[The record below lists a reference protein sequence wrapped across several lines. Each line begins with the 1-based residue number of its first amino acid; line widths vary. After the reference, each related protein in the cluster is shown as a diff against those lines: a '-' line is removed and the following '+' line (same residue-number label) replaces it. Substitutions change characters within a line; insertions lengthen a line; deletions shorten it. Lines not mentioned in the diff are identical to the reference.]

1 MAERKRGLGRGLS
14 ALIGDAAPVAAPATK
29 PDDARGPDAMGAPPF
44 ADSGSGTGLKTL
56 GIDQLQPGPFQ
67 PRQNFNADE
76 LDALAQSFAKSGILQ
91 PLVVRPVKGKP
102 DQFEIIAGE
111 RRWRAAQIAKL
122 HSVPALVQ
130 PLSDSEAL
138 EVGIIENV
146 QRSDL
151 NPVEESE
158 AYQRLIDEFSY
169 TQSELADVVGKSRSH
184 IANLLRLSQ
193 ATPAVRKLLVEGALT
208 MGHARALLGHD
219 EADALAKRIVSEGLS
234 VRAVEALVGDA
245 SSVKPNAKASAKT
258 NPRTAEKDADT
269 RAVEKTLS
277 DALGLGVD
285 IRHQGEA
292 GGTLNI
298 NYTSLDQLDSVI
310 ARLLSTS

>member
-1 MAERKRGLGRGLS
+1 MRR
-14 ALIGDAAPVAAPATK
+14 
-29 PDDARGPDAMGAPPF
+29 
-44 ADSGSGTGLKTL
+44 
-56 GIDQLQPGPFQ
+56 
-67 PRQNFNADE
+67 
-76 LDALAQSFAKSGILQ
+76 
-91 PLVVRPVKGKP
+91 LVVRPVKGKP

-122 HSVPALVQ
+122 HNVPALVQ

-245 SSVKPNAKASAKT
+245 SGVKPNAKA
-258 NPRTAEKDADT
+258 
-269 RAVEKTLS
+269 
-277 DALGLGVD
+277 G
-285 IRHQGEA
+285 GEA
-292 GGTLNI
+292 CK
-298 NYTSLDQLDSVI
+298 
-310 ARLLSTS
+310 R